1 MAENPSLKN
10 GEFAV
15 SVAEDPVLWRDRKRW
30 LGLPLTFTSYALTTN
45 KLLVNTGL
53 FNLREEEVR
62 LYRIKDISLS
72 RTLADR
78 LFGVGTLLVQSSDAS
93 IPVVEVKHVK
103 HPQKV
108 KEVLS
113 QCVEDCRR
121 RNGIRTSELIGGPA
135 PRPDAPDG
143 DGDAPCPDCGEGGL
157 FPDIDQNGIDDRTE
171 E

>member
-1 MAENPSLKN
+1 MAENTPLKN

-30 LGLPLTFTSYALTTN
+30 LGLPLTFTAYSLTAN
-45 KLLVNTGL
+45 KLFVNTGFL
-53 FNLREEEVR
+53 NLREEEVR
-62 LYRIKDISLS
+62 LYRIKDISLTRS
-72 RTLADR
+72 LADR
-78 LFGVGTLLVQSSDAS
+78 LFGVGTLLVQSSDAT
-93 IPVVEVKHVK
+93 IPVVEIKHVK
-103 HPQKV
+103 NPQKV
-108 KEVLS
+108 KDVLS

-135 PRPDAPDG
+135 PGPRPEGEAPDAP
-143 DGDAPCPDCGEGGL
+143 PEPGL